1 MLEANMS
8 QTLQTD
14 INELCYHH
22 IPNITYYVC
31 AKYKYHIQR
40 TIIWKIVTCLIQII
54 YLIYIE
60 KYTAALLIHMYMYR
74 TINIQRWCILIQA
87 KSNALILPMLA
98 RLWTPIGRVVSRCV
112 DESLGARFENPFFI
126 QKQGDF
132 CIT

>member
-40 TIIWKIVTCLIQII
+40 ITIWKLVTW
-54 YLIYIE
+54 YASH
-60 KYTAALLIHMYMYR
+60 TLLIHMYMYR
-74 TINIQRWCILIQA
+74 TIYIQRWCILIQA
-87 KSNALILPMLA
+87 KSNALIPPMLA

-132 CIT
+132 CITKTITK